1 MIYDG
6 LQLVKA
12 LWISDAKSQHFHLT
26 SFYKNDSHLS
36 SETFFSSKQAAVH
49 QGNAIT
55 VSTTGDPSTDR
66 GKGAVFW
73 EKLVACSLLYYLY
86 WNGSFMK

>member
-1 MIYDG
+1 MICDG

-12 LWISDAKSQHFHLT
+12 LWIGDPKSQHFHLT
-26 SFYKNDSHLS
+26 SIFNNVSHLS

-55 VSTTGDPSTDR
+55 VSTTGDPSTT
-66 GKGAVFW
+66 GAKGQFLGEA
-73 EKLVACSLLYYLY
+73 
-86 WNGSFMK
+86 GSM